1 MPPVW
6 HGDRLAAREPSIHAQ
21 ATPLFGLQEPGR
33 LPFARAAAKI
43 REGRSLAIAFRHQ
56 IGDVVPNSRKAI
68 GDPMKLLRS
77 LAVAAPL
84 LLAALPAGAT
94 DPTAPNMTPA
104 DMGSGPLSPSQI
116 GQVQKIVSDYLRQH
130 PEVIIDAIKAYQ
142 AKKDADQQA
151 EAKKNI
157 VALKDDIYK
166 DPTSPVGGNP
176 QGDVAIVE
184 FFDYRCPYC
193 KAVAPDLDKAL
204 AQDGKVKLVYKEFP
218 ILGPVS
224 ITASK
229 AALAAQMQGKYVP
242 FHQKLISYKGNL
254 DDQTIYKLAEDV
266 GLDVAKLKADMA
278 KPEIQAII
286 DKNAKLADKLNVQGT
301 PGFVVG
307 QELIPGAASVDEL
320 TAAIKRARAGG

>member
-1 MPPVW
+1 M
-6 HGDRLAAREPSIHAQ
+6 
-21 ATPLFGLQEPGR
+21 
-33 LPFARAAAKI
+33 
-43 REGRSLAIAFRHQ
+43 
-56 IGDVVPNSRKAI
+56 
-68 GDPMKLLRS
+68 MLLRS

-116 GQVQKIVSDYLRQH
+116 DQVQKIVSDYLRQH

-142 AKKDADQQA
+142 ARQDADQKAAAQ
-151 EAKKNI
+151 KNI
-157 VALKDDIYK
+157 VLLKDDIFK

-176 QGDVAIVE
+176 QGDVAIAE

-224 ITASK
+224 VTASK

-254 DDQTIYKLAEDV
+254 DDATIYKLAEDV
-266 GLDVAKLKADMA
+266 GLDLTKLKADMT

-286 DKNAKLADKLNVQGT
+286 DKNTKLADKLNVQGT
-301 PGFVVG
+301 PGFIVG
-307 QELIPGAASVDEL
+307 QELIPGAAAVDEL

>member
-1 MPPVW
+1 
-6 HGDRLAAREPSIHAQ
+6 
-21 ATPLFGLQEPGR
+21 
-33 LPFARAAAKI
+33 
-43 REGRSLAIAFRHQ
+43 
-56 IGDVVPNSRKAI
+56 
-68 GDPMKLLRS
+68 
-77 LAVAAPL
+77 L
-84 LLAALPAGAT
+84 LLAAALPAGAT
-94 DPTAPNMTPA
+94 DPAAPNMTPA
-104 DMGSGPLSPSQI
+104 DAAAGPLSPPQVD
-116 GQVQKIVSDYLRQH
+116 QVQKIVSDYLRAH

-151 EAKKNI
+151 EARKNI

-224 ITASK
+224 VTASK
-229 AALAAQMQGKYVP
+229 AALAAEMQGKYVP
-242 FHQKLISYKGNL
+242 FHQKLIGYKGTL
-254 DDQTIYKLAEDV
+254 DDATIYKLAGDV
-266 GLDVAKLKADMA
+266 GLDVTKLKADMA

-307 QELIPGAASVDEL
+307 QEMIPGAASVDEL

>member
-1 MPPVW
+1 M
-6 HGDRLAAREPSIHAQ
+6 
-21 ATPLFGLQEPGR
+21 T
-33 LPFARAAAKI
+33 
-43 REGRSLAIAFRHQ
+43 
-56 IGDVVPNSRKAI
+56 
-68 GDPMKLLRS
+68 LLRS
-77 LAVAAPL
+77 LAVATPL
-84 LLAALPAGAT
+84 LLAAALPAGAA
-94 DPTAPNMTPA
+94 DPAAPNMTPA
-104 DMGSGPLSPSQI
+104 DAAAGPLSPPQVE
-116 GQVQKIVSDYLRQH
+116 QVQKIVSDYLRAH

-224 ITASK
+224 VTASK
-229 AALAAQMQGKYVP
+229 AALAAEMQGKYVP
-242 FHQKLISYKGNL
+242 FHQKLIGYKGTL
-254 DDQTIYKLAEDV
+254 DDATIFKLAGDV
-266 GLDVAKLKADMA
+266 GLDVTKLKADMA

-307 QELIPGAASVDEL
+307 QEMIPGAASVDEL

>member
-1 MPPVW
+1 
-6 HGDRLAAREPSIHAQ
+6 
-21 ATPLFGLQEPGR
+21 
-33 LPFARAAAKI
+33 
-43 REGRSLAIAFRHQ
+43 
-56 IGDVVPNSRKAI
+56 
-68 GDPMKLLRS
+68 MKLLRS

-142 AKKDADQQA
+142 ARQDADQKAAAQ
-151 EAKKNI
+151 KNI
-157 VALKDDIYK
+157 VLLKDDIFK

-224 ITASK
+224 VTASK

-266 GLDVAKLKADMA
+266 GLDVTKLKADMA

-307 QELIPGAASVDEL
+307 QEMIPGAASVDEL

>member
-1 MPPVW
+1 M
-6 HGDRLAAREPSIHAQ
+6 
-21 ATPLFGLQEPGR
+21 T
-33 LPFARAAAKI
+33 
-43 REGRSLAIAFRHQ
+43 
-56 IGDVVPNSRKAI
+56 
-68 GDPMKLLRS
+68 LLRS
-77 LAVAAPL
+77 LALLAPL
-84 LLAALPAGAT
+84 LLAAAAPAGAT
-94 DPTAPNMTPA
+94 DPAAPNMTPA
-104 DMGSGPLSPSQI
+104 DMGSGPLSPAQVD
-116 GQVQKIVSDYLRQH
+116 QVQKIVSDYLRQH

-142 AKKDADQQA
+142 AKQDADQQA
-151 EAKKNI
+151 AAKKNI
-157 VALKDDIYK
+157 VALKDDIFK

-176 QGDVAIVE
+176 QGDVAIAE

-204 AQDGKVKLVYKEFP
+204 AQDGKVRLVYKEFP

-224 ITASK
+224 VTAAK

-254 DDQTIYKLAEDV
+254 DEATIYKLAGDV
-266 GLDVAKLKADMA
+266 GLDLAKLKADMA
-278 KPEIQAII
+278 KPEIQATI
-286 DKNAKLADKLNVQGT
+286 DRNAKLADKLNVQGT

>member
-1 MPPVW
+1 M
-6 HGDRLAAREPSIHAQ
+6 
-21 ATPLFGLQEPGR
+21 TF
-33 LPFARAAAKI
+33 
-43 REGRSLAIAFRHQ
+43 
-56 IGDVVPNSRKAI
+56 
-68 GDPMKLLRS
+68 LRS

-84 LLAALPAGAT
+84 LLAAALPAGAT
-94 DPTAPNMTPA
+94 DPAAPNMTPA
-104 DMGSGPLSPSQI
+104 DAAAGPLSPPQVE
-116 GQVQKIVSDYLRQH
+116 QVQKIVSDYLRAH

-224 ITASK
+224 VTASK
-229 AALAAQMQGKYVP
+229 AALAAEMQGKYVP
-242 FHQKLISYKGNL
+242 FHQKLIGYKGTL
-254 DDQTIYKLAEDV
+254 DDATIYKLAGDV
-266 GLDVAKLKADMA
+266 GLDVTKLKADMA

-307 QELIPGAASVDEL
+307 QEMIPGAASVDEL

>member
-1 MPPVW
+1 M
-6 HGDRLAAREPSIHAQ
+6 
-21 ATPLFGLQEPGR
+21 T
-33 LPFARAAAKI
+33 
-43 REGRSLAIAFRHQ
+43 
-56 IGDVVPNSRKAI
+56 
-68 GDPMKLLRS
+68 LLRS

-84 LLAALPAGAT
+84 LIAVAAPAGAA

-104 DMGSGPLSPSQI
+104 DAGAGPLSPPQVQ
-116 GQVQKIVSDYLRQH
+116 QVQKIVSDYLRQH

-142 AKKDADQQA
+142 AQKDADQQA

-157 VALKDDIYK
+157 VALKDDIFK

-204 AQDGKVKLVYKEFP
+204 AQDGGVKLVYKEFP

-224 ITASK
+224 VTASK

-242 FHQKLISYKGNL
+242 FHQKLIAYKGTL
-254 DDQTIYKLAEDV
+254 DDATIYKLAGDV
-266 GLDVAKLKADMA
+266 GLDLTKLKADMA

-307 QELIPGAASVDEL
+307 QEMIPGAASVDEL

>member
-1 MPPVW
+1 MSDCSRNQNPS
-6 HGDRLAAREPSIHAQ
+6 GDAMTR
-21 ATPLFGLQEPGR
+21 
-33 LPFARAAAKI
+33 
-43 REGRSLAIAFRHQ
+43 
-56 IGDVVPNSRKAI
+56 
-68 GDPMKLLRS
+68 LRS
-77 LAVAAPL
+77 FLLALPL
-84 LLAALPAGAT
+84 LLAAGAAGAT
-94 DPTAPNMTPA
+94 DPNAPNMTPKDLGGGA
-104 DMGSGPLSPSQI
+104 FSPSQVEA
-116 GQVQKIVSDYLRQH
+116 VQKIVSDYLREH

-142 AKKDADQQA
+142 AKRDADQAA

-157 VALKDDIYK
+157 VSLKDEIFK

-176 QGDVAIVE
+176 EGDVALVE

-193 KAVAPDLDKAL
+193 KAVEADLKKAVE
-204 AQDGKVKLVYKEFP
+204 QDGKVRLVYKEFP

-224 ITASK
+224 VTAAK

-242 FHQKLISYKGNL
+242 FHQKLIGYKGTL
-254 DDQTIYKLAEDV
+254 DDATIYKLAGDV
-266 GLDVAKLKADMA
+266 GLDVTKLKADMA

-307 QELIPGAASVDEL
+307 QEMIPGAASVDEL

>member
-1 MPPVW
+1 M
-6 HGDRLAAREPSIHAQ
+6 
-21 ATPLFGLQEPGR
+21 TF
-33 LPFARAAAKI
+33 
-43 REGRSLAIAFRHQ
+43 
-56 IGDVVPNSRKAI
+56 
-68 GDPMKLLRS
+68 LRS

-84 LLAALPAGAT
+84 LLPAALPAGAP
-94 DPTAPNMTPA
+94 DPAAPTMTPA
-104 DMGSGPLSPSQI
+104 DAAAGPLSPPQVE
-116 GQVQKIVSDYLRQH
+116 QVQKIVSDYLRAH

-224 ITASK
+224 VTAAK

-242 FHQKLISYKGNL
+242 FHQKLIGYKGTL
-254 DDQTIYKLAEDV
+254 DDATIYKLAGDV
-266 GLDVAKLKADMA
+266 GLDVTKLKADMA

-307 QELIPGAASVDEL
+307 QEMIPGAASVDEL